1 VPLSFPR
8 STAAVEAVA
17 LSTRGTGRITGF
29 WAGSPAR
36 EVGLGFSLPQDDDLC
51 KVCKPIGGVLS
62 EIQIGVRVL
71 EGLAK
76 TPARASPPRACGMCS
91 NFTYLLV

>member
-1 VPLSFPR
+1 MPLSFPR
-8 STAAVEAVA
+8 STAAVEAAA

-29 WAGSPAR
+29 WAESRAR
-36 EVGLGFSLPQDDDLC
+36 EAGLGFSLPQDDDLC
-51 KVCKPIGGVLS
+51 KPIRGFLP

-71 EGLAK
+71 EGLAE
-76 TPARASPPRACGMCS
+76 TPEPASPPRACGMCS